1 MNVSIIIVNYN
12 TTQLLLQCLDSIT
25 AQTHSAT
32 YEIIVVDNGS
42 REEELAPIRQ
52 DRRITQLE
60 LQQNLGFGRAN
71 NAGAAHA
78 QGEYLFLLNPDTIL
92 VNDAVSLLYQ
102 HLTSNP
108 TTGICGGNIFDAD
121 MQPIHAH
128 DTLPPSILQELDIV
142 FAHLYSKLVFGKNA
156 WFNHTGKNMKVALI
170 TGADIMIRRAAWEAV
185 GGFDPAFFMYYEDAD
200 LCVNVSRQGYDIVN
214 VPQARIIHLEGK
226 SFSESRAR
234 TERYFTGRSVFFH
247 KHYSAFY
254 NKVADLLN
262 VLTLKTGIFAFR
274 LLGKPQTDVYRQRL
288 DVYKQIMKQ
297 AREQA

>member
-12 TTQLLLQCLDSIT
+12 TTQLLLQCLDSIE
-25 AQTHSAT
+25 AQTHGVT
-32 YEIIVVDNGS
+32 YEVIVVDNGS
-42 REEELAPIRQ
+42 REEELPPLRQ
-52 DRRITQLE
+52 DRRITLLE
-60 LQQNLGFGRAN
+60 QRQNLGFGRAN
-71 NAGAAHA
+71 NVGAAHA
-78 QGEYLFLLNPDTIL
+78 RGECLFLLNPDTIL

-102 HLTSNP
+102 HLASHP
-108 TTGICGGNIFDAD
+108 TTGLCGGNIFDAD

-156 WFNHTGKNMKVALI
+156 WFNHTGKDMQVALI

-185 GGFDPAFFMYYEDAD
+185 GGFAPAFFMYYEDAD
-200 LCVNVSRQGYDIVN
+200 LCVNVKQRGYAIVN

-234 TERYFTGRSVFFH
+234 AERYFTGRAVFFR

-262 VLTLKTGIFAFR
+262 VLTLRMGVFAFC
-274 LLGKPQTDVYRQRL
+274 LLGKPQADVYRQRL
-288 DVYKQIMKQ
+288 DVYRQIMKQ
-297 AREQA
+297 PNEQA